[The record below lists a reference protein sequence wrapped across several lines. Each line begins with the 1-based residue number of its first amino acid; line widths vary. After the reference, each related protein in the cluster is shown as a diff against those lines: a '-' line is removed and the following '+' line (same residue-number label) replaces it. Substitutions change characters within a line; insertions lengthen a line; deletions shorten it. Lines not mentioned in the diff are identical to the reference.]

1 MKTISLIFA
10 FALFSVS
17 CRNAADKAETFT
29 ESESLVRQE
38 AIDSMK
44 IEMAK
49 QEAEMA
55 RQKSIDSVQNFM
67 AVQAAKRKPETKTV
81 VVHQNSQASAPV
93 AEKKKKG
100 WSNTAKG
107 AVIGAGVGGVAGAV
121 INKKDPAKGA
131 VIGVLAGG
139 AVGAGTGAIL
149 DAQKK
154 KREQQ

>member
-1 MKTISLIFA
+1 
-10 FALFSVS
+10 
-17 CRNAADKAETFT
+17 
-29 ESESLVRQE
+29 
-38 AIDSMK
+38 MK

-81 VVHQNSQASAPV
+81 VVHQNSQTSAPV